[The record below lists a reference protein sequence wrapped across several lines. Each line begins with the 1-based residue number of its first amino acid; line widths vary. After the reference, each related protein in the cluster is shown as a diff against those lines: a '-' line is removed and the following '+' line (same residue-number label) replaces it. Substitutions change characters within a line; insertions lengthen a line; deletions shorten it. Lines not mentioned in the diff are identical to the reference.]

1 MNMSSKLTRGD
12 LRSLFHKQ
20 PGVDE
25 KIGLEI
31 EIAVLDQDTGRSLPY
46 EGQRG
51 MRSLLEAFV
60 RDGIG
65 QPAYKGELLTQ
76 VDMNDGAKITFE
88 HGGAIEY
95 CSPVT
100 QNLIELIVTM
110 QQSLRRL
117 AETASTLNLALVP
130 GGIFPFNTVENANWM
145 PKPYGKFMREHFT
158 ALGDP
163 GSGGEQIMAHTIS
176 TQTTLDYTSEEDLI
190 CKLRTSVS
198 LTPIVVALF
207 ANSPLEDGESRG
219 SLSRRTEHWFKT
231 DSRRSGLIPRTLK
244 EEVTID
250 DYIDWALNNEVIF
263 YATDGEY
270 KSGEGCTFAAVLAD
284 GFPDGRYPT
293 LVDWRNHLCQL
304 WPDVRTRETI
314 ELRAPDGPPF
324 EAIPAVPAFWV
335 GILYHR
341 PSCDAVWQLLKDCTI
356 EQHQVARADAAR
368 RGLSAQY
375 CGKPIASLAK
385 EVIRLAEEGLQH
397 RINLGLEDPKVLEYL
412 EPLKTIVETGKTFAE
427 SCIENWN
434 GSLVRSPARFVETYR
449 IK

>member
-1 MNMSSKLTRGD
+1 VR
-12 LRSLFHKQ
+12 
-20 PGVDE
+20 
-25 KIGLEI
+25 
-31 EIAVLDQDTGRSLPY
+31 A
-46 EGQRG
+46 
-51 MRSLLEAFV
+51 LLEAFV

-65 QPAYKGELLTQ
+65 QPTYKGELLTQ
-76 VDMNDGAKITFE
+76 VDMHDGAKITFE

-95 CSPVT
+95 CSPVIP
-100 QNLIELIVTM
+100 NLIELIVTM
-110 QQSLRRL
+110 QKSLRRL

-145 PKPYGKFMREHFT
+145 PKPYGKFMRQHFT
-158 ALGDP
+158 ALGDA

-176 TQTTLDYTSEEDLI
+176 TQTTLDYTSEEDFI
-190 CKLRTSVS
+190 CKLRTAVS
-198 LTPIVVALF
+198 LTPIAVALF
-207 ANSPLEDGESRG
+207 ANSPLEDGEFSA

-231 DSRRSGLIPRTLK
+231 DSRRSGLIPSALK

-270 KSGEGCTFAAVLAD
+270 KSGEGRTFAEVLAE

-304 WPDVRTRETI
+304 WPDVRSRETI

-341 PSCDAVWQLLKDCTI
+341 PSCDSVWQLLKDITI
-356 EQHQVARADAAR
+356 EEHQLARADAAR

-375 CGKPIASLAK
+375 GGKQIADLAK

-397 RINLGLEDPKVLEYL
+397 RINLGLEDPKILEYL
-412 EPLKTIVETGKTFAE
+412 QPLKTIIATGKTFAE